1 MTLAKRP
8 TFFFNKHENL
18 KCKQVL
24 TFKIVTF
31 ERSHMPL
38 LSLPKIHWELLSE
51 LVPKLYRQNK
61 TSQNEN
67 KNHCYA
73 CIDIFHSITMSY
85 FILSISDFPT
95 F

>member
-1 MTLAKRP
+1 MTLIKRL

-31 ERSHMPL
+31 ERSHLPL
-38 LSLPKIHWELLSE
+38 LSLLKIHWELLSE

-61 TSQNEN
+61 ASQNEN
-67 KNHCYA
+67 KKHGYA

-85 FILSISDFPT
+85 FILYINDFLT